1 MKNLESLKGNKFDTK
16 DIKGGAKPYD
26 ANDNV
31 HMTASYTRPAWD
43 GNGMIIND
51 RYDASTSGD
60 PGYSNV
66 IDN

>member
-1 MKNLESLKGNKFDTK
+1 MKKLESLKGKKFDTSEV
-16 DIKGGAKPYD
+16 KGGADPSI
-26 ANDNV
+26 ANNTL